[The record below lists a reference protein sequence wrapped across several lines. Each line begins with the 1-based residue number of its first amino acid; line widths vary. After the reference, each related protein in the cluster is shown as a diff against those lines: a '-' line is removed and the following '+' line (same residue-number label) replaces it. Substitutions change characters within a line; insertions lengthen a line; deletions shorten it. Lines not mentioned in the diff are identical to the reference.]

1 MDLIFIYL
9 DNNNN
14 LIDANKKKI
23 KNTEISKETLL
34 DVIQTNSKT
43 FILNNLLQFTEKKE
57 PYLTPISFYN
67 DVKFEE
73 DVILKTLYFIY
84 KKKLKH
90 NTTKK
95 VILSYTR
102 RKTKRKVLKATNT

>member
-9 DNNNN
+9 DHNNN

-23 KNTEISKETLL
+23 KNTEISKDTLI
-34 DVIQTNSKT
+34 DIIQTNSKT
-43 FILNNLLQFTEKKE
+43 FILNDLLQFTEKKE
-57 PYLTPISFYN
+57 PHLTPISFYN

-90 NTTKK
+90 NITRK
-95 VILSYTR
+95 VFFTSPH
-102 RKTKRKVLKATNT
+102 RKTKRKALKASFT